1 MKSNTYYHKIKYI
14 VFLILLFLLPVSVF
28 TQNKKTIDEKF
39 FTLSDSLFNHIY
51 AYSFKDAEKFYIR
64 ICDNYQY
71 SLALSNLKSSY
82 YWYLL
87 TSGNTSVDYYQK
99 CLDELKRGKENFFI
113 KKNKISDK
121 FLLGNTIY
129 LYALL
134 ARLEIFQKN

>member
-1 MKSNTYYHKIKYI
+1 MKYI
-14 VFLILLFLLPVSVF
+14 IIFIFILILPVSVF
-28 TQNKKTIDEKF
+28 TQQKKQIDEKF
-39 FTLSDSLFNHIY
+39 FTLSDSLFKHIY
-51 AYSFKDAEKFYIR
+51 SYSFKDAEKFYIR

-87 TSGNTSVDYYQK
+87 TSGDTSNDYYQK
-99 CLDELKRGKENFFI
+99 CIEELKRGKENFI
-113 KKNKISDK
+113 NEKNKISDK

-134 ARLEIFQKN
+134 ARLEIFQKKYLESS